1 MRFSYV
7 LVFLGVF
14 ILNKVFSAELKF
26 MMSGKD
32 EYPFF
37 EQYEEKKMFMLY
49 KNEAQFTTNLLFLV
63 LIKQQQ
69 LLR

>member
-1 MRFSYV
+1 MKILSLFILF
-7 LVFLGVF
+7 LVFLS
-14 ILNKVFSAELKF
+14 NKTFSAELKF
-26 MMSGKD
+26 TLTGKD

-37 EQYEEKKMFMLY
+37 EQYEKGKMFMLY
-49 KNEAQFTTNLLFLV
+49 KNEAQFTTNLIFLG